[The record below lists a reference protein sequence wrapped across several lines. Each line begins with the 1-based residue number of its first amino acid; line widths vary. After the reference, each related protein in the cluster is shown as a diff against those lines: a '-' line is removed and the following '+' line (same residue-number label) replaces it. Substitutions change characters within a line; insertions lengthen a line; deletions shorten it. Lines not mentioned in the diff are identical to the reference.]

1 MRWLYCQLKQNKK
14 FPFIP
19 RRKFVETINFI
30 SLLFFSPMSSPGSN
44 KHRFYLFYLF
54 HFVLLSRCQIEWQIF
69 SELFIR
75 SSSPAERERNISVKI
90 VVCKEIFQLDWTEHW
105 TASLSSNKL
114 SMNWENT
121 YERHIQSEIQSD
133 NNGFL
138 KSVFVYKQETQI
150 QCWNATSYK
159 NLAKF
164 VPRQECW

>member
-1 MRWLYCQLKQNKK
+1 MTLLSIKITD
-14 FPFIP
+14 FIP

-30 SLLFFSPMSSPGSN
+30 SLLFFSPMSSPHLGLTN
-44 KHRFYLFYLF
+44 TVFIYFNYF
-54 HFVLLSRCQIEWQIF
+54 ILSSCQDVRLNDRYSQ
-69 SELFIR
+69 
-75 SSSPAERERNISVKI
+75 SSSLDLVLQQRERNISVKI

-138 KSVFVYKQETQI
+138 KSVSVYKQETQI